1 MNFGHWVDHAGIVGK
16 RNFCQCHLDRGL
28 LEVVVIKVVIIVAP
42 QWEVMGRFQANT
54 GNPALRLTSKFRD
67 VLNLSGTAVATNSG
81 GVAPGGQRLERGVG
95 VRRPSTRLSAPACS
109 GDQQLKLTTALHCQM
124 CGDLHLTQLLLS
136 FLENLSTAH
145 QAVNEI
151 FCQILQILSRAS
163 LPASL
168 GLMVAIDTSESVG
181 PFLFFF
187 GECLLRCLLTISI
200 NIPLVY
206 WSPLVPES

>member
-54 GNPALRLTSKFRD
+54 GNPALRLTSKFRA

-95 VRRPSTRLSAPACS
+95 VR
-109 GDQQLKLTTALHCQM
+109 TALHPAQRACLQRRST
-124 CGDLHLTQLLLS
+124 TQVDNGTPLS
-136 FLENLSTAH
+136 NVRRPSSKPTFTFVFGKPLNGAP
-145 QAVNEI
+145 
-151 FCQILQILSRAS
+151 SR
-163 LPASL
+163 
-168 GLMVAIDTSESVG
+168 E
-181 PFLFFF
+181 
-187 GECLLRCLLTISI
+187 
-200 NIPLVY
+200 
-206 WSPLVPES
+206 